1 MTSPPQSGRCYIVT
15 GGSRGLGYA
24 TAEALVAGG
33 ARVLVISRDPAR
45 LEASVAALGPA
56 AIGMPGDLADP
67 LLAGAAVSRAMTE
80 FGRLDGAF
88 VSVGGPPGGSVL
100 STTDEAW
107 RASFESIFIGTL
119 RLVREVCEV
128 LGAGGAIGIVL
139 STSAREPLPGL
150 TISNGLRPGL
160 AMLVKDLADEV
171 GPRGIRIIGL
181 LPGRIAT
188 DRIAEIDAAGD
199 PRSRE
204 RTEERIPLRRYG
216 TAAEFGAVAAFLLSD
231 QASYVTGCLIPIDG
245 GSLRAP

>member
-1 MTSPPQSGRCYIVT
+1 MNSPHTGRCYLVT

-24 TAEALVAGG
+24 TAEMIVAGG
-33 ARVLVISRDPAR
+33 GQVLLISRDSSR
-45 LEASVAALGPA
+45 LDASVAALGQA
-56 AIGMPGDLADP
+56 AIAMPGDLADP
-67 LLAGAAVSRAMTE
+67 RLAGAAVARALAE

-107 RASFESIFIGTL
+107 RTAFDSVFIGPL
-119 RLVREVCEV
+119 RLIREVCGV
-128 LGAGGAIGIVL
+128 VGAGGAIGIVL
-139 STSAREPLPGL
+139 STSAREVLPGL

-171 GPRGIRIIGL
+171 GPRGIRVVGL

-199 PRSRE
+199 PCSRE
-204 RTEERIPLRRYG
+204 RSEERIPLRRYG
-216 TAAEFGAVAAFLLSD
+216 TPAEFGTVAAFLLSE

-245 GSLRAP
+245 GSLRSP